1 MKHSRWPA
9 WKHFPVHRGASCRP
23 YMMLWHC
30 PALEVLGPSP
40 PGTVEGDRQP
50 GRSVCRRSS
59 FTVLVLH
66 EFISIGEGMKVRDIM
81 FQKERKSHTDVTERG
96 VQKSLGWMGKQVTV
110 HECNP
115 EASPNTGKQTSPSRR
130 SWTQL
135 ILSSSTSKR
144 RVAFDGMTGGNP
156 RAPYPCRYVNLNSL
170 NVPSV

>member
-1 MKHSRWPA
+1 
-9 WKHFPVHRGASCRP
+9 
-23 YMMLWHC
+23 MMLRHC
-30 PALEVLGPSP
+30 PALKVLRPSP
-40 PGTVEGDRQP
+40 PGTVESDRQP
-50 GRSVCRRSS
+50 RRSVCRRSF

-81 FQKERKSHTDVTERG
+81 FQKERKCHTDVTEGG
-96 VQKSLGWMGKQVTV
+96 VQKSLGWMRKQVTV

-115 EASPNTGKQTSPSRR
+115 EASPNTGKQTPPSRR